1 MVAINELFFLIR
13 CGKCVRE
20 SNDSN
25 EDGLNECGKCPGE
38 PCCND
43 NELDDCGNCPLKN
56 TKMKCDATKMMKIVD
71 SSVQDLVCDRS
82 IVVVRLKC
90 PKSNP
95 NCFKNV
101 ENVTCLLS
109 DNPNEVWSVSV
120 CCTINVG
127 SELLMLISHDY
138 VTFSLYNA
146 GHSI

>member
-1 MVAINELFFLIR
+1 MIR

-20 SNDSN
+20 SN

-56 TKMKCDATKMMKIVD
+56 AKMKCDATKMMKIVD

-109 DNPNEVWSVSV
+109 DNVNEVWSVSV
-120 CCTINVG
+120 
-127 SELLMLISHDY
+127 LLMSRRY
-138 VTFSLYNA
+138 SY
-146 GHSI
+146 

>member
-1 MVAINELFFLIR
+1 
-13 CGKCVRE
+13 
-20 SNDSN
+20 
-25 EDGLNECGKCPGE
+25 
-38 PCCND
+38 
-43 NELDDCGNCPLKN
+43 
-56 TKMKCDATKMMKIVD
+56 MKCDATKMMKFVD

-120 CCTINVG
+120 CTINVG